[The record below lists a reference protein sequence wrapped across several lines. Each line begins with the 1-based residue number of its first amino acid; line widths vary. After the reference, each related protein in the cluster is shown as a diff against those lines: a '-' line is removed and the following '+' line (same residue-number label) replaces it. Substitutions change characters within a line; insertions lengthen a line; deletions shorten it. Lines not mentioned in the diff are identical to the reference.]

1 MATRLI
7 AHAGDTLD
15 ELAWRDAGLGP
26 ADLPDV
32 LVANPGLADHGPA
45 LPAGTVV
52 LLPADRARP
61 VTATLPLV
69 QLWD

>member
-7 AHAGDTLD
+7 ARAGDTLD
-15 ELAWRDAGLGP
+15 DLAWREAGLGP

-32 LVANPGLADHGPA
+32 LIANPGLADTGP
-45 LPAGTVV
+45 LILAGTVV
-52 LLPADRARP
+52 VLPADRVAP

>member
-1 MATRLI
+1 MTTRLT
-7 AHAGDTLD
+7 ARAGDTLD

-32 LVANPGLADHGPA
+32 LIANPGLADRGPL

-52 LLPADRARP
+52 VLPAGRAAP

>member
-7 AHAGDTLD
+7 ARAGDTLD
-15 ELAWRDAGLGP
+15 DLAWREAGLGP

-32 LVANPGLADHGPA
+32 LIANPGLADHGP
-45 LPAGTVV
+45 LIRAGTVV
-52 LLPADRARP
+52 VLPADRVQP